1 MNVSQLKLNGWYW
14 FSLGFYVQKC
24 KRKKKWFPF
33 CQGTGPKEFV
43 RANPL
48 FQLFQNNKRT
58 KITNEK
64 IKAVWKKPINVVH
77 LDGGDDH
84 PRTRQST
91 SAHRPIAVGVGVPVF
106 FSLPIRIMATVIL
119 GMVLWNVA
127 FTAREIVPQDGRWDR
142 AVLTD
147 HRLNYRPRK
156 EALFLCLWF
165 GLLSESCWD
174 R

>member
-1 MNVSQLKLNGWYW
+1 MYKNVNE
-14 FSLGFYVQKC
+14 
-24 KRKKKWFPF
+24 KKKWFPF
-33 CQGTGPKEFV
+33 CQGTGPKEFA

-106 FSLPIRIMATVIL
+106 FFSANQNHGNRDPWDGFVERGFYRA
-119 GMVLWNVA
+119 WNSP
-127 FTAREIVPQDGRWDR
+127 TGW
-142 AVLTD
+142 
-147 HRLNYRPRK
+147 
-156 EALFLCLWF
+156 
-165 GLLSESCWD
+165 
-174 R
+174 